1 MLAVALIFIGRIMA
15 KISFKDW
22 SRYAII
28 KFHKQYGSSLS
39 EQGVTPLQ
47 ILVAVLDHTPG
58 FRDIPEV
65 QADNWKPIFQ
75 LLSSMY
81 NTDNSRGI
89 RPSHSAVMQAAI
101 NFSEIPKPLSGG
113 YSLRYLF
120 VALREEA
127 VKITADQYE
136 VKDKK
141 IPSFA
146 DFGIKV

>member
-1 MLAVALIFIGRIMA
+1 MA

-47 ILVAVLDHTPG
+47 ILVATLDHTPG
-58 FRDIPEV
+58 FREIPEV
-65 QADNWKPIFQ
+65 IRGDWGYIFKR
-75 LLSSMY
+75 LSSLY
-81 NTDNSRGI
+81 DTTDRRGI
-89 RPSHSAVMQAAI
+89 RPSHNSLMQAAI
-101 NFSEIPKPLSGG
+101 GFARIPCPVTGG
-113 YSLRYLF
+113 YSFNYLF

-127 VKITADQYE
+127 VKIAADQYE

>member
-1 MLAVALIFIGRIMA
+1 MA

>member
-1 MLAVALIFIGRIMA
+1 MT

-39 EQGVTPLQ
+39 EQGVSPLQ

-65 QADNWKPIFQ
+65 QGEKWQTIFK
-75 LLSSMY
+75 LLSSLY
-81 NTDNSRGI
+81 NTTDSRGI
-89 RPSHSAVMQAAI
+89 RPPHSAIMQAAI
-101 NFSEIPKPLSGG
+101 GFSEIPKPLSGG

-127 VKITADQYE
+127 VKIAADQYE
-136 VKDKK
+136 TKKK

>member
-1 MLAVALIFIGRIMA
+1 MA
-15 KISFKDW
+15 KISFKEW
-22 SRYAII
+22 KRYDIV
-28 KFHKQYGSSLS
+28 KFHKQHGSSLS
-39 EQGVTPLQ
+39 EQGVSPLQ

-65 QADNWKPIFQ
+65 QADNWGRVFQ
-75 LLSSMY
+75 LLSSLY
-81 NTDNSRGI
+81 NTTDSRGI
-89 RPSHSAVMQAAI
+89 RPPHPAIMEAAI
-101 NFSEIPKPLSGG
+101 GFSTIPKPVGGG

-127 VKITADQYE
+127 VKIAADQYE
-136 VKDKK
+136 TKKTK